1 MKCEYE
7 FSAAYLSVVQLFI
20 WNLHEYFVTSHLN
33 SNMLCRHDDRE
44 ISTYVTI
51 IIAMN
56 AVKKQQPQITKSYR
70 LFTCLIITWL
80 RSTLRSAFVSVRF
93 GVEYLFLLVFLCYNF
108 QRQVNAMQNLCSNL
122 GGPTPERHFCIYCSI
137 FHIFRPSSNRT
148 SDDICSILST
158 VEKKSYKI

>member
-80 RSTLRSAFVSVRF
+80 RSTLRSGFVSVQC
-93 GVEYLFLLVFLCYNF
+93 GVFVFARVFVLQLSKTGQCNAEFMQQFRRTYSRTPFLYLL
-108 QRQVNAMQNLCSNL
+108 
-122 GGPTPERHFCIYCSI
+122 
-137 FHIFRPSSNRT
+137 
-148 SDDICSILST
+148 
-158 VEKKSYKI
+158 